1 MANNDQQIE
10 RLEQAGILK
19 QENFSAQDRKILEN
33 LSDEEVEVLIR
44 LRVKMGEAPAGKEH
58 MRPNIIV

>member
-1 MANNDQQIE
+1 MANNGGHIE

-19 QENFSAQDRKILEN
+19 QEHFGPQDLKVLES
-33 LSDEEVEVLIR
+33 LSDEEVDVLIR
-44 LRVKMGEAPAGKEH
+44 LRGKMGEAPAGKEH